1 MFLSFSLSLPQQKI
15 IAIYSFLTL
24 YQTFL
29 RELSA
34 CSTFTFQIRSY
45 LKRNWEHVS
54 GPKTLRTSNF
64 SSHNPLNHG
73 SSHCCTGIPP
83 GSTLQQWITH
93 LFSKSTYCTLIHT
106 LYPAQP
112 CTSRRIRINT
122 FLLLFRGGIPA
133 SLMGSSQQDAHHEHH
148 RLMSLAKGARWGK
161 GRRLVRKK

>member
-54 GPKTLRTSNF
+54 CPKTLRTSNF
-64 SSHNPLNHG
+64 SSQNPLNHG

-112 CTSRRIRINT
+112 CTSRRIRIDT
-122 FLLLFRGGIPA
+122 FLLLEEEFLLPSQAAHTSMHTMNIRGWWALPKVQG
-133 SLMGSSQQDAHHEHH
+133 G
-148 RLMSLAKGARWGK
+148 
-161 GRRLVRKK
+161 VREGDWLEKNK